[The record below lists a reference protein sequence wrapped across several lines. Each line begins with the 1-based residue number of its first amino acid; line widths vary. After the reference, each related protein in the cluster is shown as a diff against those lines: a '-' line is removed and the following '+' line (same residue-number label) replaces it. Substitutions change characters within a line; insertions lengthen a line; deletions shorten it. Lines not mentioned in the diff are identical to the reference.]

1 MIIRRNHRMSIA
13 AAVLTA
19 FAALPTMAATYTR
32 YWQGASSMDAYAN
45 FRSSGNWD
53 PSGTPGNS
61 DTVWFTNGT
70 VYVNLDRPT
79 GVADKN
85 GTSYAY
91 AYHNFTNATV
101 YFSTTNGV
109 GELQMWQPRT
119 LSVHEGGKL
128 ILNGVYLSRYN
139 SPSWTI
145 DGDKIAFAPG
155 STNIIRTSGT
165 DSYTADL
172 VGDLTLYVE
181 GSKRVNFS
189 GNNAN
194 FTGKI
199 ISQTTEKDRGV
210 VFNNGTGT
218 DSSFPQGSLEIEADG
233 NAYLSAQGGEFGIGE
248 LTGSGKFAVD
258 SGTDGVELI
267 LNLGGKNTSFTSGVS
282 FIRYTSGSSAA
293 SVRKVGTGTLD
304 FQINGCRNLYIDDG
318 KVAMVT
324 AGRIPNSNTPYI
336 KFGGGVLTDTEDAAL
351 LDVSSLIKNSTTAP
365 IVVDIQND
373 AIFASALDSSNTQG
387 LEKRG
392 AGMLVLSAAPAYS
405 GSTVVSAGSL
415 VIPGGSTIERLSVA
429 EGGKV
434 YLSGTDGQTV
444 TITEFAEGTTVDDV
458 SPVVGCSL
466 AWSGNTATI
475 TRAPSV
481 YTWTDATGD
490 HVWSTPGNWT
500 VGGEAAT
507 LPPMTIDDVEFP
519 AAETEWSVTL
529 SGNVSISNV
538 VANGNT
544 RFSGD
549 KQITCSHYRG
559 DGKIA
564 LAGVFLNRNS
574 ADIVI
579 SNNLEIAH
587 GTTNTMY
594 LTGDGYNCDLYG
606 NLTGSGDLIV
616 QLPTGKGADKGMKFH
631 GDNREFAGMFQSTQ
645 YYARNGVSFDGYECS
660 SSNAVWRMDNNSPKA
675 DTATALFA
683 NDAAN
688 TYSFGAYIGS
698 MKSGG
703 TAYKVEF
710 GNRSDVATDVTLVNR
725 HTSNGSRAGSFNV
738 TKVGSG
744 LATLKTGSANGGNS
758 TDAIE
763 HLYVKGGMVQLAKGV
778 PMSTLSFLEEGG
790 TLAISATKTVYDTT
804 DNGDGTITTNSVTT
818 SFLDPS
824 AVIKDSTAP
833 ICFSNDVG
841 EVHTW
846 ETALAASN
854 VGGLTMKGGGTLTL
868 ADVPQYTGLTTVEAG
883 ALVVPAGSDIVYNPF
898 SEGTLSGVTPVKFAY
913 PAGTTLTGAE
923 TENTFVGSLDISNVA
938 AIDVSAATLTS
949 GQPYV
954 IASATTITGYDKAT
968 LAQIVLT
975 LPDGVDASKWVL
987 KVMKVADKRALCV
1000 TPNVAPLCIVIR

>member
-1 MIIRRNHRMSIA
+1 MMIRRNLELSIA

-19 FAALPTMAATYTR
+19 LAALPSMAAEY
-32 YWQGASSMDAYAN
+32 YWQGTSSADSYAN
-45 FRSSGNWD
+45 FRSGGNWN
-53 PSGTPGNS
+53 PNGTPGNS

-70 VYVNLDRPT
+70 VHVNLDRPT
-79 GVADKN
+79 GTASSK
-85 GTSYAY
+85 GSYAY
-91 AYHNFTNATV
+91 VSHNFTNATV

-119 LSVHEGGKL
+119 LSVREGGKL
-128 ILNGVYLSRYN
+128 ILNGVYLSRYG
-139 SPSWTI
+139 SPKWTI

-155 STNIIRTSGT
+155 STNIIRTSDT

-172 VGDLTLYVE
+172 DGDLTLYVE
-181 GSKRVNFS
+181 GSTRVNFS
-189 GNNAN
+189 GNNSS
-194 FTGKI
+194 FTGRI
-199 ISQTTEKDRGV
+199 ISQTTESNRGV
-210 VFNNGTGT
+210 VFNNGL
-218 DSSFPQGSLEIEADG
+218 DSAFPQGSLEIEADG

-267 LNLGGKNTSFTSGVS
+267 LNLGSKNTSFTSGVS
-282 FIRYTSGSSAA
+282 FVRYTSGSSAA
-293 SVRKVGTGTLD
+293 SLRKVGTGTLD

-324 AGRIPNSNTPYI
+324 AGRIPNSNSPYI
-336 KFGGGVLTDTEDAAL
+336 KFGGGVLTDTEDASL
-351 LDVSSLIKNSTTAP
+351 VDVSSLIKNSTTAP
-365 IVVDIQND
+365 IVVDIQNT
-373 AIFASALDSSNTQG
+373 AYFATALASSNTQG

-392 AGMLVLSAAPAYS
+392 AGMLVLSAVPAYS
-405 GSTVVSAGSL
+405 GTTVVSAGSL
-415 VIPGGSTIERLSVA
+415 VVPGGSTIERLSVA
-429 EGGKV
+429 EGAV
-434 YLSGTDGQTV
+434 LYVNGTDGQTV
-444 TITEFAEGTTVDDV
+444 TITEFAEGTTTANIQAVAG
-458 SPVVGCSL
+458 STIE
-466 AWSGNTATI
+466 WSGNTATI
-475 TRAPSV
+475 TRSPSV
-481 YTWTDATGD
+481 YTWTDATDD
-490 HVWSTPGNWT
+490 HIWSTPGNWT
-500 VGGEAAT
+500 VGGEVAT
-507 LPPMTIDDVEFP
+507 IPPMTIDDVLFP
-519 AAETEWSVTL
+519 AAQTEWSVAL
-529 SGNVSISNV
+529 ANNVTVSNV
-538 VANGNT
+538 IANGNT
-544 RFSGD
+544 RFSGG
-549 KQITCSHYRG
+549 KQITCSLYRG

-564 LAGVFLNRNS
+564 LAGMYLNRNS

-579 SNNLEIAH
+579 SNNLEIVQ
-587 GTTNTMY
+587 GTINTIY
-594 LTGDGYNCDLYG
+594 LTGNGYDCHLYG

-631 GDNREFAGMFQSTQ
+631 GDNRAFAGTFESTV
-645 YYARNGVSFDGYECS
+645 YYARNGVSFDGYECA
-660 SSNAVWRMDNNSPKA
+660 SSNAVWKMDNNSPKA
-675 DTATALFA
+675 DTDTALFS

-790 TLAISATKTVYDTT
+790 TLAISATNTVYDTT
-804 DNGDGTITTNSVTT
+804 DNGDGSITTNSVTT
-818 SFLDPS
+818 TFLDPS
-824 AVIKDSTAP
+824 AVVKGSTAP
-833 ICFSNDVG
+833 ICFSNATE

-846 ETALAASN
+846 ATALAASN
-854 VGGLTMKGGGTLTL
+854 VGGLTKKGAGTLELT
-868 ADVPQYTGLTTVEAG
+868 AVPLYTGLTTVEEG
-883 ALVVPAGSDIVYNPF
+883 TLVVPAGSDIVYNPF

-938 AIDVSAATLTS
+938 AIDVSAATLTK

-954 IASATTITGYDKAT
+954 IASAPVITGYSKSA
-968 LAQIVLT
+968 LAAVTLT
-975 LPDGVDASKWVL
+975 LPGNVDVSKWAL
-987 KVMKVADKRALCV
+987 KVLMIGNARCLCV
-1000 TPNVAPLCIVIR
+1000 APKTNPFLIIIR

>member
-1 MIIRRNHRMSIA
+1 M
-13 AAVLTA
+13 
-19 FAALPTMAATYTR
+19 
-32 YWQGASSMDAYAN
+32 
-45 FRSSGNWD
+45 
-53 PSGTPGNS
+53 
-61 DTVWFTNGT
+61 
-70 VYVNLDRPT
+70 
-79 GVADKN
+79 
-85 GTSYAY
+85 
-91 AYHNFTNATV
+91 
-101 YFSTTNGV
+101 
-109 GELQMWQPRT
+109 
-119 LSVHEGGKL
+119 
-128 ILNGVYLSRYN
+128 
-139 SPSWTI
+139 
-145 DGDKIAFAPG
+145 
-155 STNIIRTSGT
+155 
-165 DSYTADL
+165 
-172 VGDLTLYVE
+172 TLYVE

-189 GNNAN
+189 GSNSG

-199 ISQTTEKDRGV
+199 ISQTTESNYGV
-210 VFNNGTGT
+210 VFNNGL
-218 DSSFPQGSLEIEADG
+218 DSAFPQGSLEIEADG
-233 NAYLSAQGGEFGIGE
+233 NARLSAQGGEFGIGE

-304 FQINGCRNLYIDDG
+304 FRINGCRNLYIDDG

-324 AGRIPNSNTPYI
+324 AGRIPNSNNPYI
-336 KFGGGVLTDTEDAAL
+336 MFGGGVLTDTEDAAL
-351 LDVSSLIKNSTTAP
+351 VDVSSLIKNSTAAP
-365 IVVDIQND
+365 IVVDIQNN
-373 AIFASALDSSNTQG
+373 ATFAAALSSSNTQG

-415 VIPGGSTIERLSVA
+415 VIPGGSTIERLAVA
-429 EGGKV
+429 EGAKV

-444 TITEFAEGTTVDDV
+444 TITEFAEGTTTANIEAVAG
-458 SPVVGCSL
+458 S
-466 AWSGNTATI
+466 AIEWSGNTATI

-490 HVWSTPGNWT
+490 HAWSTPGNWMVADSVAT
-500 VGGEAAT
+500 V
-507 LPPMTIDDVEFP
+507 PPMTIDDVLFP
-519 AAETEWSVTL
+519 VAQTEWSVAL
-529 SGNVSISNV
+529 ANNVTVSNV

-544 RFSGD
+544 RFSGG
-549 KQITCSHYRG
+549 KQITCSLYRG

-564 LAGVFLNRNS
+564 LAGMYLNRNS

-579 SNNLEIAH
+579 SNNLEIVQ
-587 GTTNTMY
+587 GTINTIY
-594 LTGDGYNCDLYG
+594 LTGNGYDCHLHG

-631 GDNREFAGMFQSTQ
+631 GDNRAFAGTFESTV
-645 YYARNGVSFDGYECS
+645 YYARNGVSFDGYECA
-660 SSNAVWRMDNNSPKA
+660 SSNAVWKMDNNSPKR

-683 NDAAN
+683 DDAAN

-744 LATLKTGSANGGNS
+744 LAILKTGTANGSPS
-758 TDAIE
+758 TDSIE
-763 HLYVKGGMVQLAKGV
+763 YLYIKGGTAELATGV

-804 DNGDGTITTNSVTT
+804 DNGDGSITTNSVTT
-818 SFLDPS
+818 TFLDPS
-824 AVIKDSTAP
+824 AVVKGSTAP
-833 ICFSNDVG
+833 ICFSNATE

-846 ETALAASN
+846 ATALAASN
-854 VGGLTMKGGGTLTL
+854 VGGLTKKGAGTLELT
-868 ADVPQYTGLTTVEAG
+868 AVPLYTGLTTVEEG
-883 ALVVPAGSDIVYNPF
+883 TLVVPAGSDIVYNPF

-938 AIDVSAATLTS
+938 SIDASAITLTK

-954 IASATTITGYDKAT
+954 IASATTITGYTKST
-968 LAQIVLT
+968 LASVALT
-975 LPDGVDASKWVL
+975 LPDGVDSSKWVL
-987 KVMKVADKRALCV
+987 KVLTIGDARCLCV
-1000 TPNVAPLCIVIR
+1000 APKTSPFVILVH

>member
-1 MIIRRNHRMSIA
+1 MKPKTSSLIAKIA
-13 AAVLTA
+13 ALFACVVVLPSEGAT
-19 FAALPTMAATYTR
+19 TYTR
-32 YWQGASSMDAYAN
+32 YWIGESSAGAYAD
-45 FRSSGNWD
+45 FRTGGNWD

-85 GTSYAY
+85 GKSYAY
-91 AYHNFTNATV
+91 AYHNFTNSTV

-119 LSVHEGGKL
+119 LNVYEGGRL
-128 ILNGVYLSRYN
+128 VLNGVYLSRYG
-139 SPSWTI
+139 SPKWTI
-145 DGDKIAFAPG
+145 DGDKIAFALG
-155 STNIIRTSGT
+155 STNIIRTSDT

-172 VGDLTLYVE
+172 DGDLTLYVE

-199 ISQTTEKDRGV
+199 ISQTTESGHGV
-210 VFNNGTGT
+210 VFNNGTGA
-218 DSSFPQGSLEIEADG
+218 DSAFPQGSLEIESG
-233 NAYLSAQGGEFGIGE
+233 CYAYLTAKGGEFGIGE
-248 LTGSGKFAVD
+248 LTGSGNLDVD

-304 FQINGCRNLYIDDG
+304 FQINGCRNLYIDEG

-324 AGRIPNSNTPYI
+324 AGRIPNSNSPYI
-336 KFGGGVLTDTEDAAL
+336 EFGGGALTDTEDAAL

-365 IVVDIQND
+365 IVVDIKNT
-373 AIFASALDSSNTQG
+373 AYFATALASSNTQG

-392 AGMLVLSAAPAYS
+392 AGMLVLSAVPAYS
-405 GSTVVSAGSL
+405 GTTLVGAGSL
-415 VIPGGSTIERLSVA
+415 VIPGGTTIEKLSVA

-444 TITEFAEGTTVDDV
+444 TITEFAEGTTTANIEAVAG
-458 SPVVGCSL
+458 SSIE
-466 AWSGNTATI
+466 WSGNTATI

-490 HVWSTPGNWT
+490 HAWSTPGNWMVADSVAT
-500 VGGEAAT
+500 V
-507 LPPMTIDDVEFP
+507 PPMTIDDVEFP
-519 AAETEWSVTL
+519 ATETEWSVTL
-529 SGNVSISNV
+529 SSNVSVSNV
-538 VANGNT
+538 VANGDT
-544 RFSGD
+544 RFSGG
-549 KQITCSHYRG
+549 KQITCSYYRG

-564 LAGVFLNRNS
+564 LAGMYLNKNS

-579 SNNLEIAH
+579 SNNLEIVQ
-587 GTTNTMY
+587 GTINRVY
-594 LTGDGYNCDLYG
+594 LTGDGFNCDLYG

-616 QLPTGKGADKGMKFH
+616 ELPTGKGADKGMKFH
-631 GDNREFAGMFQSTQ
+631 GDNRGFAGMFQSTQ
-645 YYARNGVSFDGYECS
+645 YYARNGVSFDGYECA
-660 SSNAVWRMDNNSPKA
+660 SSNAVWKMDNNSPKA

-688 TYSFGAYIGS
+688 TYCFGAYVGS

-710 GNRSDVATDVTLVNR
+710 GNRSDVDTVVTLVNR
-725 HTSNGSRAGSFNV
+725 HTGSGSRAGSFNV

-744 LATLKTGSANGGNS
+744 LATLKTGSANSGNS

-763 HLYVKGGMVQLAKGV
+763 HLYVKGGMVQLVTGV
-778 PMSTLSFLEEGG
+778 PMSTLSFLENGG
-790 TLAISATKTVYDTT
+790 TIAISATKTEDE
-804 DNGDGTITTNSVTT
+804 VTT
-818 SFLDPS
+818 FLDPS
-824 AVIKDSTAP
+824 AVIKNSTAP
-833 ICFSNDVG
+833 ISFSNATE

-846 ETALAASN
+846 ATEIAASN
-854 VGGLTMKGGGTLTL
+854 KGGLTKKGAGTLELT
-868 ADVPQYTGLTTVEAG
+868 VEPKYTGVTTVEEG
-883 ALVVPAGSDIVYNPF
+883 ELIVPSGTKLVVNALPSAG
-898 SEGTLSGVTPVKFAY
+898 
-913 PAGTTLTGAE
+913 TLTGATIVGYGYSTGTALTAPE
-923 TENTFVGSLDISNVA
+923 TSGSVSYDKPL
-938 AIDVSAATLTS
+938 DVSNIVSIDASGVTLVP
-949 GQPYV
+949 GEPYI
-954 IASATTITGYDKAT
+954 IASAPSVVGFRVRTTPIA
-968 LAQIVLT
+968 LT
-975 LPDGVDASKWVL
+975 LPDGADATRWSLRVRT
-987 KVMKVADKRALCV
+987 VNGRRC
-1000 TPNVAPLCIVIR
+1000 LCISEDIGTAFILR

>member
-1 MIIRRNHRMSIA
+1 MNSRHSA
-13 AAVLTA
+13 LALTA
-19 FAALPTMAATYTR
+19 LLFASLPTMATDY
-32 YWQGASSMDAYAN
+32 YWQGESSADAYAN
-45 FRSSGNWD
+45 FRSSGNWN
-53 PSGTPGNS
+53 PNGTPNNS

-70 VYVNLDRPT
+70 AYVNLDRPT
-79 GVADKN
+79 GTASAKGN
-85 GTSYAY
+85 YAY
-91 AYHNFTNATV
+91 AYHNFTNTTV

-109 GELQMWQPRT
+109 GELQMWQPRS
-119 LSVHEGGKL
+119 LNVHEGGKL
-128 ILNGVYLSRYN
+128 MLNGVYLSRYG
-139 SPSWTI
+139 SPKWTI

-155 STNIIRTSGT
+155 STNIIRTSDT

-189 GNNAN
+189 GNNSG

-218 DSSFPQGSLEIEADG
+218 ASAFPQGSLEIESG
-233 NAYLSAQGGEFGIGE
+233 CYAYLSAKGGEFGIGE
-248 LTGSGKFAVD
+248 LTGDGSLDVD

-324 AGRIPNSNTPYI
+324 EGRIPSSNSPYI
-336 KFGGGVLTDTEDAAL
+336 KFGGGALVDTEDAAL

-365 IVVDIQND
+365 IVVDIQN
-373 AIFASALDSSNTQG
+373 AAYFATALASSNTQG

-392 AGMLVLSAAPAYS
+392 AGMLVLSSAPAYS

-415 VIPGGSTIERLSVA
+415 VIPGGSTIERLAVA
-429 EGGKV
+429 EGAKV

-444 TITEFAEGTTVDDV
+444 TITEFADGTTVDNV
-458 SPVVGCSL
+458 EAVAGCSL

-519 AAETEWSVTL
+519 ATETEWSVTL

-579 SNNLEIAH
+579 SNNLEIAQ

-645 YYARNGVSFDGYECS
+645 YYARNGVSFDGYECA
-660 SSNAVWRMDNNSPKA
+660 SSNAVWRMDNSSPNNNTQTYLFNSID
-675 DTATALFA
+675 DT
-683 NDAAN
+683 
-688 TYSFGAYIGS
+688 YCFGAYIGS
-698 MKSGG
+698 MKSGDQRR
-703 TAYKVEF
+703 KVEF
-710 GNRSDVATDVTLVNR
+710 GGRSDVDTVVTMRNR
-725 HTSNGSRAGSFNV
+725 HTSTNTRQGGFEV

-744 LATLKTGSANGGNS
+744 LAILKTGTANGSPS
-758 TDAIE
+758 TDSIE
-763 HLYVKGGMVQLAKGV
+763 YLYIKGGTAELATGV
-778 PMSTLSFLEEGG
+778 PMSTLSFLGDGG
-790 TLAISATKTVYDTT
+790 TLAISATKTEYDTT
-804 DNGDGTITTNSVTT
+804 DNGDGSITTNSVTT
-818 SFLDPS
+818 TFLDPS
-824 AVIKDSTAP
+824 AVVKDSTAP
-833 ICFSNDVG
+833 ICFSNATE

-846 ETALAASN
+846 ATALAASN
-854 VGGLTMKGGGTLTL
+854 VGGLTKRGAGTLTL
-868 ADVPQYTGLTTVEAG
+868 AEVPLYTGLTTVEDG
-883 ALVVPAGSDIVYNPF
+883 MLVVPQGTELSYNALSDTNL
-898 SEGTLSGVTPVKFAY
+898 LSGATITNYAYEANATLVAPATSGSVTYDAPLDIANIASVDAS
-913 PAGTTLTGAE
+913 GITLTK
-923 TENTFVGSLDISNVA
+923 
-938 AIDVSAATLTS
+938 

-954 IASATTITGYDKAT
+954 IASATTITGYTKAS
-968 LAQIVLT
+968 LADIPLT
-975 LPDGVDASKWVL
+975 LPDGADAEKWVL
-987 KVMKVADKRALCV
+987 KVLDVNGSRALCV
-1000 TPNVAPLCIVIR
+1000 APTGGFSIRLR